1 MDYFFPTA
9 IIIIIGLIGFLA
21 AVAAWQQIRGEFA
34 PLEHLRRFF
43 KDGQGALQ
51 ALGQE
56 NLYSTTAAEWLRA
69 NGIPQESHAADHLL
83 AVWGGWLAQRLPTLG
98 ELHSLSARRERGRGA
113 ARWSTGIVAVLLVC
127 GVAGTLVAIHPVL
140 SRFNIQVDASGTVQD
155 AAKSAEN
162 VMSMIHQLGN
172 SFWPS
177 IVAITFTLLIV
188 MARSG
193 YNHAAFLLG
202 RELDRF
208 TVDSLLPAFRLRT
221 VGEEFIDTQVK
232 LGSLADSI
240 ERRDRDFADA
250 IQALPDIIKEMR
262 NAGAELRSAAKQ
274 VATAASRLST
284 DASGVINGL
293 ASHLGEDGALVR
305 SVLGFK
311 QSVDRN
317 QEAAQLLAA
326 ASKGLENT
334 TRTFTDVVEHVP
346 RALEKGCT
354 DAIGKFTEQSREAAE
369 VTRKNIADT
378 VGSAVAPLNESAAK
392 IQAIKG
398 EISAVLAEGKT
409 ALDAAG
415 VQFHRN
421 TDAAETQLKTNVG
434 AMVQSLVDDSTLRLN
449 STQDRVNDSLQALT
463 TLVDQAVRV
472 SPAVTPFYAAQ
483 ISSGTNEVAESIV
496 GHEAEDADV
505 ETDSKEK
512 KPWYRF

>member
-9 IIIIIGLIGFLA
+9 IIIIIGLVGFVA
-21 AVAAWQQIRGEFA
+21 AVVAWQQIRGEFA

-83 AVWGGWLAQRLPTLG
+83 AIWGGWLAQRLPTLG

-140 SRFNIQVDASGTVQD
+140 SGFSIQVDANGTVQD

-177 IVAITFTLLIV
+177 IAAITFTLFIV
-188 MARSG
+188 LVRSG

-221 VGEEFIDTQVK
+221 LGEEFIDTQVK

-240 ERRDRDFADA
+240 ERRDRDFADS
-250 IQALPDIIKEMR
+250 IQALPDIIREMC
-262 NAGAELRSAAKQ
+262 NAGVELRSAAKQ

-293 ASHLGEDGALVR
+293 AAHLGEDGALVR

-311 QSVDRN
+311 HSVDRN
-317 QEAAQLLAA
+317 QEAAQSLAA
-326 ASKGLENT
+326 ASKALENT
-334 TRTFTDVVEHVP
+334 AKTFTDVVEHVP

-354 DAIGKFTEQSREAAE
+354 DAIGKFTEQSRVAAE
-369 VTRKNIADT
+369 ETRKSISDA
-378 VGSAVAPLNESAAK
+378 VGNAVAPLNESASK
-392 IQAIKG
+392 IQTIKG
-398 EISAVLAEGKT
+398 EISAVLADGKT
-409 ALDAAG
+409 ALEAAG
-415 VQFHRN
+415 IQLQRS
-421 TDAAETQLKTNVG
+421 TAAAENQLKTNVG
-434 AMVQSLVDDSTLRLN
+434 VMVQGLVDDSTLHLE
-449 STQDRVNDSLQALT
+449 STQKKVNNSLQALT
-463 TLVDQAVRV
+463 ALVDQTMRA
-472 SPAVTPFYAAQ
+472 SPAVTPLYTSQ
-483 ISSGTNEVAESIV
+483 SPGGTDEVAESIS
-496 GHEAEDADV
+496 GHEAEDADAG
-505 ETDSKEK
+505 TDSKPRR
-512 KPWYRF
+512 PWYRF